1 MLLCGDKD
9 MKLSIP
15 LDKMTTEEK
24 LRVIEE
30 IWTDLLREPKDVPS
44 PAWHADVLSAREQR
58 IREGTSQFSDWNEA
72 KSRIREKA

>member
-1 MLLCGDKD
+1 
-9 MKLSIP
+9 MKLTIP

-30 IWTDLLREPKDVPS
+30 IWADLLREPKGVPS
-44 PAWHADVLSAREQR
+44 PAWHADVLSARERR
-58 IREGTSQFSDWNEA
+58 IREGKSQFSDWNEA